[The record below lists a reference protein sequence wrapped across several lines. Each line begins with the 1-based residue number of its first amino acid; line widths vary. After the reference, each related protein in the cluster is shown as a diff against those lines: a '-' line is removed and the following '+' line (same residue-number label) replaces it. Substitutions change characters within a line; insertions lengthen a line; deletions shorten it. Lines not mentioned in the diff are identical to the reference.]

1 MNKLER
7 ILLALA
13 VALTLAVAVYV
24 SVGEES
30 PVLGSVD
37 GAYTYKN
44 IVPSVASTTAAV
56 PVRGGAGVLGSVVV
70 AKTSATALAIYD
82 GAATTTGAT
91 LITTLPASIAAGT
104 YTFDVAVNKGVV
116 LAGSVGFDG
125 DYVITY
131 R

>member
-1 MNKLER
+1 MDIIKISLGVIIAGLL
-7 ILLALA
+7 ILGLA
-13 VALTLAVAVYV
+13 VVPA
-24 SVGEES
+24 GQN
-30 PVLGSVD
+30 LGVVTD
-37 GAYTYKN
+37 GSGYTYKN
-44 IVPSVASTTAAV
+44 LVASVASTTAAV

-70 AKTSATALAIYD
+70 LKTSATALAVYD

-91 LITTLPASIAAGT
+91 LIGTLPASIAAGT
-104 YTFDVAVNKGVV
+104 YTFDVAVKTGVV